1 MKFVLSVFISLF
13 FMPVSAF
20 AETSDPSEAS
30 SFTEIS
36 PLDEGAL
43 SCLLEPSVEV
53 ELSSEVVGV
62 LEKVTVQRG
71 DIVKKGQVLI
81 SLSSR
86 VERASLDTARAKVEF
101 AKRKVKRNEV
111 LYKKGL
117 LSDHERDEMLTEQR
131 LAELLTREAYVRLKQ
146 RETKSP
152 VAGIVVERYIEPGEL
167 VDEEPFMKIV
177 SLDPLHAEVVMR
189 SEYYGKITKG
199 MKVALYPDGVLTQGY
214 EGKVYLVDPL
224 IDAASSTF
232 AIRIVLPNKDQGL
245 PAGLKCR
252 VQFQPAAE

>member
-1 MKFVLSVFISLF
+1 MKFLFRTLIGFFFISNVVLAESIVEPALEYSVF
-13 FMPVSAF
+13 
-20 AETSDPSEAS
+20 
-30 SFTEIS
+30 
-36 PLDEGAL
+36 DEGAL

-53 ELSSEVVGV
+53 ELSSEVTGV

-71 DIVKKGQVLI
+71 DKVKKGQVLI

-131 LAELLTREAYVRLKQ
+131 LAELLTRESYVRLKQ

-152 VAGIVVERYIEPGEL
+152 ISGVVVERYLEPGEL

-177 SLDPLHAEVVMR
+177 SLNPLHAEVVMR
-189 SEYYGKITKG
+189 SEFYGKITKG
-199 MKVALYPDGVLTQGY
+199 MPVTLYPEGILTQGFDG
-214 EGKVYLVDPL
+214 EVHLVDPL

-232 AIRIVLPNKDQGL
+232 AIRVVLPNNEQAM

-252 VQFQPAAE
+252 IQFKPVEE

>member
-1 MKFVLSVFISLF
+1 MKFLFPTLAGLFFISSVAWAETPNEPALEYSVF
-13 FMPVSAF
+13 
-20 AETSDPSEAS
+20 D
-30 SFTEIS
+30 
-36 PLDEGAL
+36 DGAL
-43 SCLLEPSVEV
+43 SCLLEPSKEV
-53 ELSSEVVGV
+53 ELSSEVTGV

-71 DIVKKGQVLI
+71 DRVKKGQVLI

-86 VERASLDTARAKVEF
+86 VERAALETARAKVEF

-111 LYKKGL
+111 LYNKGL

-131 LAELLTREAYVRLKQ
+131 LAELLARESYVRLKQ

-152 VAGIVVERYIEPGEL
+152 ISGVVVERYLEPGEL

-189 SEYYGKITKG
+189 SEFYGQIDNG
-199 MKVALYPDGVLTQGY
+199 MAVTLYPEGALSQGY
-214 EGKVYLVDPL
+214 DGKVHLVDPL

-232 AIRIVLPNKDQGL
+232 AVRILLPNKGRAL

-252 VQFQPAAE
+252 IQFKPITE